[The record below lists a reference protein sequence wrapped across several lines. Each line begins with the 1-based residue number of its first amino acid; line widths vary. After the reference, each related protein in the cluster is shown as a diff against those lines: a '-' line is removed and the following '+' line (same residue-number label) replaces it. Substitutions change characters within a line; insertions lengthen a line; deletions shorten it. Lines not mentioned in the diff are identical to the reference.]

1 MNDSLRRDAR
11 HAFVRFRDAVTEFAE
26 DPSPDNLVRYLRT
39 SRVLDESRGSDDGVA
54 GDEPPA
60 AFAA

>member
-1 MNDSLRRDAR
+1 
-11 HAFVRFRDAVTEFAE
+11 VTEFAE